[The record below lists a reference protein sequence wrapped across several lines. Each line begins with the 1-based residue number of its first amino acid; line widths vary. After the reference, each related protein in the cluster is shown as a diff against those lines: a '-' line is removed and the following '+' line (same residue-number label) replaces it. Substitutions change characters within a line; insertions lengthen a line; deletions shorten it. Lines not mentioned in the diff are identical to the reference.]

1 MTAQNEAKLI
11 ESAGNLFL
19 AGVLALAKRLADG
32 SETLLFEEAKNDCFW
47 IVVSEAFDGFI

>member
-19 AGVLALAKRLADG
+19 AGVLALAKRLADC
-32 SETLLFEEAKNDCFW
+32 SETLLFEEAKNDCFT
-47 IVVSEAFDGFI
+47 VVVRKAFDGFI